1 MRAFLLNFFL
11 AWAIGNNS
19 PSQVVFCSINRF
31 SKIKYITVKK
41 TTVNYSLLEKV
52 HIFTLYRQTSE

>member
-1 MRAFLLNFFL
+1 MGAFLLNFFWL
-11 AWAIGNNS
+11 GLLGVTLPLKSYFI
-19 PSQVVFCSINRF
+19 QINRF